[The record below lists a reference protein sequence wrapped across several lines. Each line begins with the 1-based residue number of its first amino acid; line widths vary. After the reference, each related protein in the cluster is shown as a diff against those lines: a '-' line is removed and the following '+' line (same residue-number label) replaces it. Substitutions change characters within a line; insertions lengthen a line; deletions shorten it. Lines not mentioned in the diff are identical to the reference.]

1 MSAFQSRVAAFA
13 TKCAQKGIRFGR
25 PDKGVPTL
33 TPAPAAVEFERVT
46 FPEYFWA
53 QTVKQAFAAD
63 LGDFNLKPIKAARQV
78 KIVSG
83 RRTRTKS
90 FSVEIEDSIP
100 IQENIYSPSRP
111 RLLEGE
117 GRQSR
122 SLDTCP
128 LRAEGQVPSLC
139 SLVGSGRAGGD
150 NPKASPS
157 VRVQ

>member
-25 PDKGVPTL
+25 PDKGVPTP

-53 QTVKQAFAAD
+53 QTVKQAFAVD

-90 FSVEIEDSIP
+90 
-100 IQENIYSPSRP
+100 SPSK
-111 RLLEGE
+111 
-117 GRQSR
+117 SR
-122 SLDTCP
+122 TP
-128 LRAEGQVPSLC
+128 
-139 SLVGSGRAGGD
+139 
-150 NPKASPS
+150 SPS
-157 VRVQ
+157 KKTSTLLPAQDCSKEKVDSLGRSTLAH